1 MSKAVSN
8 HSLSYYDWEKTFKN
22 PKRIDSN
29 EEEKV
34 NSLGIS
40 NDTFN
45 IFIEKWRKENL

>member
-8 HSLSYYDWEKTFKN
+8 HSLSYYDWQLTFKK
-22 PKRIDSN
+22 PKTNSDK
-29 EEEKV
+29 EEKV

-45 IFIEKWRKENL
+45 NFIEKWRKKNL